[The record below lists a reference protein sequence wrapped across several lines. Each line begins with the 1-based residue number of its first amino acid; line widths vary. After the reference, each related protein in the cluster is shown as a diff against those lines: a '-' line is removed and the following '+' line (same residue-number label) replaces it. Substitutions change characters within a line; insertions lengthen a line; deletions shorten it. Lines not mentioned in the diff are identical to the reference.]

1 MQYGEFI
8 NGVIESG
15 GPGDRDVAKQVTQVV
30 MADLGQRLTGD
41 EAKDLASQLPDELK
55 ASVTEHVAAEPVN
68 DDVDDFLRR
77 VSDHLGQEVAPDQAR
92 IHVQAVFATLSQA
105 VSAGEISDLR
115 SQLPAGF
122 GPLFE

>member
-1 MQYGEFI
+1 MQYSEFI
-8 NGVIESG
+8 NSVIEQG
-15 GPGDRDVAKQVTQVV
+15 GPSDPEAAKQVTQVV

-41 EAKDLASQLPDELK
+41 EAKGLAAQLPEELK
-55 ASVTEHVAAEPVN
+55 GTVTEHVAADPVP

-77 VSDHLGQEVAPDQAR
+77 VADHLGQGVDPEQAR
-92 IHVQAVFATLSQA
+92 AQVRAVLKALSQA
-105 VSAGEISDLR
+105 VSAGELDDVR